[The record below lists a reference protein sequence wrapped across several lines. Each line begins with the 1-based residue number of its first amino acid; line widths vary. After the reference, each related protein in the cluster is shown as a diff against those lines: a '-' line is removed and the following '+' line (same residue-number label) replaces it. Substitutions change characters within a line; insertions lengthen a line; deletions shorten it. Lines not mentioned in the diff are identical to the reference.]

1 MLKKSGITFNLRP
14 NYRKNKNKNKN
25 WNMGQY
31 GPVAAP
37 SGPARP
43 VA

>member
-14 NYRKNKNKNKN
+14 NYRKNKNKN